1 MMINVLNR
9 QRGGMG
15 SAKRRGGPGRGGG
28 GRSNRGGRR
37 SRIVE
42 DEDDTTGKPFP
53 CDRKYNINYCL
64 HFSVHSSYVLSLLFC
79 FQR

>member
-1 MMINVLNR
+1 MN
-9 QRGGMG
+9 
-15 SAKRRGGPGRGGG
+15 SAKKRGGPGRGGA

-53 CDRKYNINYCL
+53 CDRKYKIGYL
-64 HFSVHSSYVLSLLFC
+64 RIFMIM
-79 FQR
+79 